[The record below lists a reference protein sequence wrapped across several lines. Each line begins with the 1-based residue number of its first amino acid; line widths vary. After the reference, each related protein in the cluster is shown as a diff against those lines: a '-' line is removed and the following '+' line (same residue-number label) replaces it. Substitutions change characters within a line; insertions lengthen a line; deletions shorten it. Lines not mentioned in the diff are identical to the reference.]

1 MILIDTE
8 LVDTII
14 IDVCYQ
20 GDDESPYYKEV
31 DKVELR

>member
-1 MILIDTE
+1 MILINAE

-20 GDDESPYYKEV
+20 GDEESPSYKEV
-31 DKVELR
+31 DKIEFR